1 MGLNVAGQRKI
12 NIICSLLTLKVSPCS
27 FPPMILK
34 PKASFAWDLVRTRL
48 WICFTISHAIS
59 LVVISVG
66 RALLIRQEDGMSER
80 VSGRGECM
88 RGEEERGRDGDETA
102 MELESGILKARRTPC
117 PRPARPRTQRPHA
130 DAPRRRARITCP
142 SSGSGPAPTKA
153 ALFPLSVDA
162 IFPSRRRT
170 TRTPHRPV
178 RNKVSRHLKTSH
190 CKNL

>member
-1 MGLNVAGQRKI
+1 MGLNVAGQRKT
-12 NIICSLLTLKVSPCS
+12 NIICSLLTLNVSPCS

-66 RALLIRQEDGMSER
+66 RALLIRQEDGMSEPASEWAR
-80 VSGRGECM
+80 RMYERRRG
-88 RGEEERGRDGDETA
+88 RGRDGDETA

-170 TRTPHRPV
+170 RTPHRP
-178 RNKVSRHLKTSH
+178 NKVSRHL
-190 CKNL
+190 